1 MNINLTCVLL
11 VLDTKLNPD
20 IRKND
25 IQSMKILLRRI
36 THGLPWVTA
45 DTSDDIK
52 QQIRH
57 TISNIIGTDFFGLE
71 QVYALG
77 DKKYMQHNG
86 DVDIIH
92 LGIINGTK
100 IAEIHPDYELANI
113 SINNKEIKIG
123 DAQYNYRTIEKIG
136 PAVEYLFETNA
147 PDIATDK
154 TLIEILTAWKHLR
167 NRTENTDTIFK
178 FMPDEFTLETIRQVY
193 EVISGRHV
201 DKSNFHKKI
210 TKYCTEVPNKTVHRG
225 HRPGKLYTFKAKT
238 GDSWL

>member
-11 VLDTKLNPD
+11 VLDTKPNPD

-25 IQSMKILLRRI
+25 LQSIKILLRRAP
-36 THGLPWVTA
+36 HGLPWVVA

-52 QQIRH
+52 RQIH
-57 TISNIIGTDFFGLE
+57 NTISDIIGTDFFGLE

-77 DKKYMQHNG
+77 DKKYMQSDG

-92 LGIINGTK
+92 LGIINGNK
-100 IAEIHPDYELANI
+100 IAGIQPDYELADI
-113 SINNKEIKIG
+113 SIHNNKIKIG
-123 DAQYNYRTIEKIG
+123 DTEYKYQTIEKIG
-136 PAVEYLFETNA
+136 SVVEYLFKTNA

-154 TLIEILTAWKHLR
+154 TLVEILTAWKHLR

-178 FMPDEFTLETIRQVY
+178 FMPDEFTLETVRQVY
-193 EVISGRHV
+193 EIISERHV

-210 TKYCTEVPNKTVHRG
+210 TKYCSEIPNKTAHSG
-225 HRPGKLYTFKAKT
+225 HRPGKLYTFTAKT